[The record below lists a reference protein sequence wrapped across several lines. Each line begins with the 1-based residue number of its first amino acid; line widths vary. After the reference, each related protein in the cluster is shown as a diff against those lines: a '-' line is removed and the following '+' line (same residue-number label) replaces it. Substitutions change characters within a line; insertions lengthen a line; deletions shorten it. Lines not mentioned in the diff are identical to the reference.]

1 MVAQDAIFTREACEH
16 EVRESSF
23 HQGWTPDE
31 RATSIIMM
39 EPPVT
44 SKVLR
49 APSLKRGQENV
60 RIQDRVCANVG
71 VAHCVCAVVRSY
83 AVPCARVAL
92 VARIP
97 GSVASRGLVILCG
110 KFTVRF
116 HATFPLG
123 QPLFLLVDRITL
135 LAHVAF
141 VTSVLSVT
149 SNDFFFSR
157 LQVLSQSTTNFFLG
171 RKWWMKR
178 KIYCQ

>member
-1 MVAQDAIFTREACEH
+1 MLKFMLYTCIYLVIITTLSSKFQFNVCTFHCLTSLQQAFEYFRVYIYICIF
-16 EVRESSF
+16 
-23 HQGWTPDE
+23 Q
-31 RATSIIMM
+31 
-39 EPPVT
+39 
-44 SKVLR
+44 
-49 APSLKRGQENV
+49 
-60 RIQDRVCANVG
+60 VCANVG
-71 VAHCVCAVVRSY
+71 VAHCVCAAVRSY

-157 LQVLSQSTTNFFLG
+157 LQVLSQSTTNFFVG
-171 RKWWMKR
+171 RK
-178 KIYCQ
+178 